1 MRIYLEIEV
10 RRVACRRCKSVK
22 RESLKF
28 LAANPRYTKRF
39 AFYVG
44 KRCRS
49 ASIKDI
55 ADELELD
62 WHTVKDL
69 EKQYMAEQLRRAGT
83 PGPKVIGIDEIS
95 IRKRHTYRIVVSNLE
110 RRRPIWF
117 GGDGRSEADMD
128 MFFAELGPRKS
139 AGIRLAVMD
148 MWKPFRTSTQRHAP
162 GASIL
167 FDKFHILRHLG
178 DALDK
183 VRKSEYARLADK
195 DRRFV
200 KGQKYTLLSHREN
213 LTSEGKKSLKLLLA
227 ANKRLNTAYL
237 LKESFGQL
245 WSYNRE
251 GWARK
256 FFDNWRASLK
266 WQRLKPF
273 EKFAEMI
280 ERHWDGITAYC
291 KPENK
296 VALGFVEGLNN
307 KIRVVQRRAYGLRDE
322 EYLRLKVLTMMLP
335 PI

>member
-1 MRIYLEIEV
+1 MR
-10 RRVACRRCKSVK
+10 
-22 RESLKF
+22 
-28 LAANPRYTKRF
+28 
-39 AFYVG
+39 
-44 KRCRS
+44 
-49 ASIKDI
+49 
-55 ADELELD
+55 
-62 WHTVKDL
+62 
-69 EKQYMAEQLRRAGT
+69 EQLRRAGT

-95 IRKRHTYRIVVSNLE
+95 IRKRHTYRIVVSDLE

-128 MFFAELGPRKS
+128 MFFAELGPHKS

-148 MWKPFRTSTQRHAP
+148 MWKPFRNSTGKHAP
-162 GASIL
+162 QASIL

-183 VRKSEYARLADK
+183 VRKAEYARLAGK

-200 KGQKYTLLSHREN
+200 KGQKYTLLSSRQN
-213 LTSEGKKSLKLLLA
+213 LTIEGKRSLKLLLA

-280 ERHWDGITAYC
+280 ERHWDGIAAYC